1 MKKLNLLIGI
11 LIGLTILSCSS
22 DDDNQTGTPQ
32 AESEFTINGTDYS
45 ISNGFILSAFDGTNN
60 SRHAIYL
67 LNGTILN
74 NEWFGEGCDF
84 SNNLTQGVIF
94 NITSNSI
101 SELADGTYNYQ
112 LITNEPSLN
121 DTDIS
126 TNIVVENNCVISS
139 NDIDEDQINSGSLTI
154 ARSNDIYTL
163 TFSFETT
170 DFGTVSGNYIG
181 ELQLTQD
188 LSN

>member
-1 MKKLNLLIGI
+1 MKKLNLLFGI
-11 LIGLTILSCSS
+11 LIGLIIFSCSS
-22 DDDNQTGTPQ
+22 DDDNQNDTPQ
-32 AESEFTINGTDYS
+32 AESEFTINGTEYS

-94 NITSNSI
+94 NITSSSI
-101 SELADGTYNYQ
+101 SELANGTYTYE
-112 LITNEPSLN
+112 LFTNEPSLN
-121 DTDIS
+121 ETNIS
-126 TNIVVENNCVISS
+126 TNVVVENNCVTSS

-154 ARSNDIYTL
+154 ESANNIYTL
-163 TFSFETT
+163 NFSFETN
-170 DFGTVSGNYIG
+170 DFGTVSGSYVG

-188 LSN
+188 LSD